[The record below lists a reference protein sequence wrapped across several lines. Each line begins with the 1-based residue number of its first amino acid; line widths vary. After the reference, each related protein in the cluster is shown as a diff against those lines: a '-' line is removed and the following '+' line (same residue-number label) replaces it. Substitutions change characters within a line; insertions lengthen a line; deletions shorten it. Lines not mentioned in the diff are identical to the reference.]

1 MKTRS
6 VLQVAA
12 ASLLLAACS
21 SGPPPIKP
29 GSPAFFWAVAQES
42 YRTGDLLKTQSTLLE
57 LGASD
62 NQYAERARVWHLVV
76 SAGVMKGLNEL
87 TEVYQVGST
96 VNPVQF
102 RSHSAA
108 LRSLAANTAMEFTQ
122 AMFEAQNDKAP
133 SVQFAFRFPPGSVA
147 LPPDLQTVS
156 RGIALPDEVREVLQ
170 RDVLERGVILA
181 VSSAV
186 GNADD
191 PVKAQARFQL
201 PGVQVP
207 RETFFFGMA
216 KMLYEGSDLFGPKRL
231 DRPERRTV
239 MCKQAL
245 ETLHT
250 LPETA
255 ATKAL
260 AAEIQA
266 ALKQIPGV

>member
-21 SGPPPIKP
+21 SGPLPIKP
-29 GSPAFFWAVAQES
+29 GSPAFFWAVAQQS

-57 LGASD
+57 LSASD
-62 NQYAERARVWHLVV
+62 SEFAERARIWHLVV

-96 VNPVQF
+96 VSPAQF
-102 RSHSAA
+102 RGQSAA
-108 LRSLAANTAMEFTQ
+108 LRSRASSAAMEFTQ
-122 AMFEAQNDKAP
+122 AMFEVQNNKAA
-133 SVQFAFRFPPGSVA
+133 SVQCAFRFPPGTVA

-156 RGIALPDEVREVLQ
+156 RGIALPDEAREALQ

-191 PVKAQARFQL
+191 PVKAQSRFQL
-201 PGVQVP
+201 PQVQVP
-207 RETFFFGMA
+207 RETFFFGLA
-216 KMLYEGSDLFGPKRL
+216 KMLFEGSDLFGPKRL
-231 DRPERRTV
+231 DRPERQTV

-245 ETLHT
+245 ETLRT
-250 LPETA
+250 LPETE

-266 ALKQIPGV
+266 ALKKIPGV